1 MARRNLQK
9 EIVDALAQHSD
20 GMTVWEISA
29 AIQCD
34 YETVRTT
41 LKRHRP
47 VGVYIDKWVL
57 ISNGPPS
64 AIYKAIIIA
73 VPDDAPKPIGRLPRI
88 DREHIKRTRVAD
100 QRRQAKEEALDRL
113 PTQGLTVIR
122 GPWPYPHH

>member
-1 MARRNLQK
+1 MTRRNIQK
-9 EIVDALAQHSD
+9 EIVDALAKYPD
-20 GMTVWEISA
+20 GMTVWEISEA
-29 AIQCD
+29 MQCD
-34 YETVRTT
+34 YETVRTA

-73 VPDDAPKPIGRLPRI
+73 VPDDAPKPTERLPRI
-88 DREHIKRTRVAD
+88 DRDRIKLTRVSG
-100 QRRQAKEEALDRL
+100 QRKKSKAQEALDRL

-122 GPWPYPHH
+122 GPWPTHH